1 MIAKTVAGTRGGQ
14 LKTTR
19 PHDLGL
25 LTLRLPV
32 GAYVSI
38 LHRITGVLLVGV
50 AGLALVLLRTS
61 LQGAAAFE
69 GVAFRLRG
77 PWGQALGPLAVWIAA
92 QHLYG
97 GVRHLALD
105 AGWGFGRDRER
116 ASAVAVLILAGIT
129 ALGAVFL
136 WP

>member
-1 MIAKTVAGTRGGQ
+1 M
-14 LKTTR
+14 TR
-19 PHDLGL
+19 PRDLGL

-38 LHRITGVLLVGV
+38 LHRITGVLLLGVVG
-50 AGLALVLLRTS
+50 AALVVLRAS

-69 GVAFRLRG
+69 GVARGLRG
-77 PWGQALGPLAVWIAA
+77 PWGHALGPVAVWIVA

-105 AGWGFGRDRER
+105 ADWGFGRDRER
-116 ASAVAVLILAGIT
+116 ASAIAVLVLAAAT
-129 ALGAVFL
+129 ALGTVFL